1 MDPLTGRNLIHSVL
15 TMGLGGAAML
25 TGEEAMEIRG
35 LMRLAK
41 AHHKDEQLVVF
52 NLRQDSV
59 SANSPAPELEALL

>member
-1 MDPLTGRNLIHSVL
+1 
-15 TMGLGGAAML
+15 MGLGGAAML